1 MKEYTIIIHP
11 AEEGGYWA
19 EVPALRG
26 TGSQGETLEE
36 AIAMTK
42 DALEGV
48 LESLRAHGE
57 RVPDKDSIIVRVEVA
72 A

>member
-11 AEEGGYWA
+11 AAEGGYWA
-19 EVPALRG
+19 EVPALG
-26 TGSQGETLEE
+26 GIGSQGETLEE

-48 LESLRAHGE
+48 FESLRAHGE
-57 RVPDKDSIIVRVEVA
+57 RVPDEDSIIVNVEVA